1 MFSILNRPFEQFFP
15 KLGIVAAIGR
25 RLAVRRNSL
34 DLEEM
39 PQSWQ
44 RDLGLL
50 DGRDRRGPPDEGAF
64 RAARMIYSQRSF

>member
-1 MFSILNRPFEQFFP
+1 MFSILTRPFEQFMPRF
-15 KLGIVAAIGR
+15 GIIDAIRR
-25 RLAVRRNSL
+25 RLAVRRNNL

-50 DGRDRRGPPDEGAF
+50 DGRDRRGPQDEGAF
-64 RAARMIYSQRSF
+64 RATRLIQSQRNL

>member
-1 MFSILNRPFEQFFP
+1 MFSILNRPFEQFMP
-15 KLGIVAAIGR
+15 KLGIANAIRR

-50 DGRDRRGPPDEGAF
+50 DGRDKRGPQDEGAF
-64 RAARMIYSQRSF
+64 RAARLLYSQRNL

>member
-1 MFSILNRPFEQFFP
+1 MFSILNRPFEQFYP
-15 KLGIVAAIGR
+15 KLGIAAAIRR

-50 DGRDRRGPPDEGAF
+50 DGRDKRGPQDEGAF
-64 RAARMIYSQRSF
+64 RATRTVYSQRSF

>member
-1 MFSILNRPFEQFFP
+1 MFSILNRPFEQFYP
-15 KLGIVAAIGR
+15 KLRIAAAIRR

-50 DGRDRRGPPDEGAF
+50 DGRDKRGPQDEGAF
-64 RAARMIYSQRSF
+64 RATRTVHSQRSF

>member
-15 KLGIVAAIGR
+15 KLGIAAAIGR

-50 DGRDRRGPPDEGAF
+50 DGRDRRGHLDEGAF
-64 RAARMIYSQRSF
+64 RATRMVYSQRSF

>member
-1 MFSILNRPFEQFFP
+1 MFSILTRPFEQFMPRF
-15 KLGIVAAIGR
+15 GIIDAIRR
-25 RLAVRRNSL
+25 RLAVRRNRL

-50 DGRDRRGPPDEGAF
+50 DGRDRRGPRDEGAF
-64 RAARMIYSQRSF
+64 HATRLIQSQRNL

>member
-1 MFSILNRPFEQFFP
+1 MFSILNWPFDQFFP
-15 KLGIVAAIGR
+15 KLGITDAIRR
-25 RLAVRRNSL
+25 RLAVRRNNL

-50 DGRDRRGPPDEGAF
+50 DGRDRRGPQDEGAF
-64 RAARMIYSQRSF
+64 HATRRIQSQRNL

>member
-1 MFSILNRPFEQFFP
+1 MFSILNRPFEQFLP
-15 KLGIVAAIGR
+15 KLGIAAAIGR
-25 RLAVRRNSL
+25 RLAVRRNTL

-50 DGRDRRGPPDEGAF
+50 NGRDKRDPRDEGAF
-64 RAARMIYSQRSF
+64 RAARLLYSHRNL

>member
-1 MFSILNRPFEQFFP
+1 MFSILNWPFEQFFP
-15 KLGIVAAIGR
+15 KLGITDVIRR
-25 RLAVRRNSL
+25 RLAVRRNNL

-50 DGRDRRGPPDEGAF
+50 DGRDRRGPEDEGAF
-64 RAARMIYSQRSF
+64 RATRMVYSQRSF